1 MAFEHPLSKKS
12 PIAAKAG
19 EIQGKIGALEAE
31 LKALRQ
37 GAVET
42 AKDYQFADAGGAV
55 ALSGLFGDKDELVLV
70 HSMGTSC
77 PYCTMWADGYSGVT
91 SYVEERAAFVVAS
104 PDAPA
109 DQQKTAKSRGW
120 NFRMVSSEG
129 NSFFGDMGFE
139 DGDGNPYPGV
149 STFRKRGDG
158 SIEHLASAQFG
169 PGDKFCSVFS
179 FFDLLPEKETV
190 AAE

>member
-19 EIQGKIGALEAE
+19 ELQGKIGALEAE

-37 GAVET
+37 GAAET
-42 AKDYQFADAGGAV
+42 AQDYRFADAGGAV
-55 ALSGLFGDKDELVLV
+55 ALSDLFGDKDELVLV
-70 HSMGTSC
+70 HNMGASC

-109 DQQKTAKSRGW
+109 AQQETAKSRGW
-120 NFRMVSSEG
+120 KFRMVSSQG
-129 NSFFGDMGFE
+129 SPFFGDMGFE
-139 DGDGNPYPGV
+139 DGKGKPFPGV

-179 FFDLLPEKETV
+179 FFNLLPEKETV
-190 AAE
+190 AA

>member
-1 MAFEHPLSKKS
+1 MAVEHPLSKKS

-19 EIQGKIGALEAE
+19 EIQGKISALEAD

-37 GAVET
+37 SAAEAAG
-42 AKDYQFADAGGAV
+42 DYQFADGNGAV
-55 ALSGLFGDKDELVLV
+55 ALAELFGDKNELVVV
-70 HSMGTSC
+70 HNMGSSC

-91 SYVEERAAFVVAS
+91 SYIEERAAFVVAS

-109 DQQKTAKSRGW
+109 AQQAFAKERGW
-120 NFRMVSSEG
+120 KFRMVSSQG

-139 DGDGNPYPGV
+139 DGDGNPFPGV
-149 STFRKRGDG
+149 SSFRRRGDG
-158 SIEHLASAQFG
+158 SVEHLASAAFG

-190 AAE
+190 AA

>member
-1 MAFEHPLSKKS
+1 MPFEHPLSKKS

-37 GAVET
+37 SAAEK
-42 AKDYQFADAGGAV
+42 AADYKFADGKGAV
-55 ALSGLFGDKDELVLV
+55 ALADLFGDKDELVVV
-70 HSMGTSC
+70 HNMGSGC
-77 PYCTMWADGYSGVT
+77 QYCTMWADGYSGVT
-91 SYVEERAAFVVAS
+91 PYIEDRAAFVVAS

-109 DQQKTAKSRGW
+109 EQLKFAKERGW
-120 NFRMVSSEG
+120 KFRMVSSQG
-129 NSFFGDMGFE
+129 NGFFADMGFE
-139 DGDGNPYPGV
+139 DGDGNPFPGV
-149 STFRKRGDG
+149 SSFRKREDG
-158 SIEHLASAQFG
+158 SVEHLASAQFG

-190 AAE
+190 AA

>member
-19 EIQGKIGALEAE
+19 EIQGKISALEAD

-37 GAVET
+37 SAAAAAG
-42 AKDYQFADAGGAV
+42 DYEFADGNGAV
-55 ALSGLFGDKDELVLV
+55 ALAELFGDKDELVVV
-70 HSMGTSC
+70 HNMGASC

-91 SYVEERAAFVVAS
+91 SYIEERAAFVVAS
-104 PDAPA
+104 PDAPDA
-109 DQQKTAKSRGW
+109 QKAFAKEHGW
-120 NFRMVSSEG
+120 KFRMVSSQG

-139 DGDGNPYPGV
+139 DGDGNPFPGV

-158 SIEHLASAQFG
+158 SVEHLASAAFG

-190 AAE
+190 AA

>member
-19 EIQGKIGALEAE
+19 EIQGKISALEAD

-37 GAVET
+37 GAAET
-42 AKDYQFADAGGAV
+42 AKDYRFADGNGTV
-55 ALSGLFGDKDELVLV
+55 TLSGLFGDKDELVLV
-70 HSMGTSC
+70 HNMGADC

-91 SYVEERAAFVVAS
+91 GYVEDRAAFVVAS

-120 NFRMVSSEG
+120 KFRMVSSEG
-129 NSFFGDMGFE
+129 SSFFGDMGFE
-139 DGDGNPYPGV
+139 DADGKPFPGV

-158 SIEHLASAQFG
+158 SIEHLASAAFG

-190 AAE
+190 EA

>member
-19 EIQGKIGALEAE
+19 EIQGKISTLETE

-42 AKDYQFADAGGAV
+42 AKDYRFADGDGAV
-55 ALSGLFGDKDELVLV
+55 TLSGLFGGKDELVLV
-70 HSMGTSC
+70 HNMGADC

-91 SYVEERAAFVVAS
+91 SYVEDRAAFVVAS

-109 DQQKTAKSRGW
+109 EQRKTAKSRGW
-120 NFRMVSSEG
+120 KFRMVSSQG
-129 NSFFGDMGFE
+129 SPFFADMGFE
-139 DGDGNPYPGV
+139 DGDGNPFPGV
-149 STFRKRGDG
+149 STFRKRDDG
-158 SIEHLASAQFG
+158 SIEHLASAAFG

-179 FFDLLPEKETV
+179 FFDLLPEKEAV
-190 AAE
+190 EA

>member
-19 EIQGKIGALEAE
+19 EIQGKISALEAE

-42 AKDYQFADAGGAV
+42 AKDYQFADGNGGV
-55 ALSGLFGDKDELVLV
+55 ALSALFGGKDELVLV
-70 HSMGTSC
+70 HNMGASC

-91 SYVEERAAFVVAS
+91 SYVEDRAAFVVAS

-109 DQQKTAKSRGW
+109 EQQKTAKSRGW
-120 NFRMVSSEG
+120 KFRMVSSQG
-129 NSFFGDMGFE
+129 NSFFADMGFE
-139 DGDGNPYPGV
+139 DADGNPFPGV
-149 STFRKRGDG
+149 STFRKRADG

-179 FFDLLPEKETV
+179 FFDLLPEKEAV
-190 AAE
+190 EA